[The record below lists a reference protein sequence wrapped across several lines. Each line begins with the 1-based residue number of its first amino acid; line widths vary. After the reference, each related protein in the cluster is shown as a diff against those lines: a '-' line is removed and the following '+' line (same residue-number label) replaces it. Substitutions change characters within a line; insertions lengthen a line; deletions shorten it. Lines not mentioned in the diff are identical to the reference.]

1 MSVSADAPFA
11 TKVIAAASQGAVG
24 ALVGA
29 TLSAVTEPVVN
40 KVLVERKALTVAIS
54 EHNVAM
60 IKKFFETTIMTNFI
74 KFPFFEVVNAI
85 MNTLSLP
92 ASVRGT
98 VTGIIFTTA
107 TLPITNYRF
116 RKSMTDRET
125 GEPLPIWQ
133 GDYYKTFCVLY
144 QAYLPTVARDVVY
157 GVARNKMFGWLT
169 AMNPQIMSTPA
180 GRFKA
185 MFTMALFACVVSA
198 PGNELRGFILQPKG
212 KEKPFLEFFD
222 PVKTVRSTTIGGL
235 IMSTSLATGAY
246 CTPFVEAI
254 YQKIKESAKTDP
266 LGAMLI
272 LFMFADKFHRRMKEK
287 AMESKIDMMLD
298 K

>member
-1 MSVSADAPFA
+1 MSTVAADAPFL
-11 TKVIAAASQGAVG
+11 TKVVAAASQGAVG

-40 KVLVERKALTVAIS
+40 KVLVERKAITVAIS
-54 EHNVAM
+54 EHTIAK

-74 KFPFFEVVNAI
+74 KFPFFEIVNQI

-92 ASVRGT
+92 AAVRGT
-98 VTGIIFTTA
+98 VTGIIFTSA

-116 RKSMTDRET
+116 RKSMN
-125 GEPLPIWQ
+125 LPIEN
-133 GDYYKTFCVLY
+133 FSILY

-157 GVARNKMFGWLT
+157 GIARNQMAGWLM
-169 AMNPQIMSTPA
+169 AMNPKIMTTGA

-198 PGNELRGFILQPKG
+198 PGNELRGYVLQPKG
-212 KEKPFLEFFD
+212 KEKPFFEFFD

-235 IMSTSLATGAY
+235 IMSMSLATGAY
-246 CTPFVEAI
+246 CTPFVEAL
-254 YQKIKESAKTDP
+254 YQKIKASAKTDP

-272 LFMFADKFHRRMKEK
+272 LFMLVDKIHRQMQNNKI
-287 AMESKIDMMLD
+287 ASKLAAIEEDNKTVLACID

>member
-1 MSVSADAPFA
+1 M
-11 TKVIAAASQGAVG
+11 
-24 ALVGA
+24 
-29 TLSAVTEPVVN
+29 
-40 KVLVERKALTVAIS
+40 
-54 EHNVAM
+54 
-60 IKKFFETTIMTNFI
+60 I
-74 KFPFFEVVNAI
+74 KFPFFEAVNVI

-98 VTGIIFTTA
+98 VTGIIFTSA

-116 RKSMTDRET
+116 RKSMN
-125 GEPLPIWQ
+125 LPIEN
-133 GDYYKTFCVLY
+133 FSVLY

-157 GVARNKMFGWLT
+157 GVARNKMAGWLT
-169 AMNPQIMSTPA
+169 AMDPKIMSTPA

-198 PGNELRGFILQPKG
+198 PGNELRGYVLQPKG

-235 IMSTSLATGAY
+235 IMSMSLATGAY
-246 CTPFVEAI
+246 CTPFVELI
-254 YQKIKESAKTDP
+254 YQKIKEAAKTDP
-266 LGAMLI
+266 LGATLI
-272 LFMFADKFHRRMKEK
+272 LLMLADKLHRALTEK
-287 AMESKIDMMLD
+287 AKNDAIAD

>member
-1 MSVSADAPFA
+1 MSTDAAFA

-54 EHNVAM
+54 EHTIEK

-74 KFPFFEVVNAI
+74 KFPFFEIVNQI
-85 MNTLSLP
+85 MNTMNLP

-98 VTGIIFTTA
+98 VTGIIFTSA

-116 RKSMTDRET
+116 RKSMN
-125 GEPLPIWQ
+125 LPIEN
-133 GDYYKTFCVLY
+133 FSILY

-157 GVARNKMFGWLT
+157 GVARNKMAGWIM
-169 AMNPQIMSTPA
+169 AAYPQIMSTSA

-198 PGNELRGFILQPKG
+198 PGNELRGYVLQPKG

-222 PVKTVRSTTIGGL
+222 PAKTVRSTTIGGL
-235 IMSTSLATGAY
+235 IMSTSLATGAF

-254 YQKIKESAKTDP
+254 YHKIKESAKTDP
-266 LGAMLI
+266 LGAML
-272 LFMFADKFHRRMKEK
+272 LFFMIADKFYRALTEK
-287 AMESKIDMMLD
+287 AKNDAIAD